1 MYLISRLL
9 LIVAAV
15 VGTAFCL
22 PLLFA
27 LSWPLSGLVVAVA
40 ALCLATRT
48 ARRRWTTLGSARWA
62 GEADL
67 RRVGMLDDPA
77 ASRGRTLPPTGLLLG
92 TLLEPG
98 SDRRG
103 RRRSAGEL
111 PAAAARLLLPWVR
124 SDDACRAV
132 RAALCLPPPPPPRVR
147 LSASTVHTAVFSPSG
162 GGKGVSCVVPF
173 LLGCPDPC
181 VVLDLK
187 GENALLTAARRRRAF
202 GHRVAL
208 LDPFKVVTPTPD
220 SLNPVDT
227 IGPYDPL
234 AVDHCNALAKAL
246 VVRGP
251 DEREPHWSDSAEAWV
266 AALLATVARYG
277 EPAKGTRS
285 LRTVREIAAD
295 PDKLEKAV
303 ALMRGSDAWDG
314 VLARL
319 GGQLSHY
326 VDKERSSTLTTVSR
340 HLRFLDTLAVGE
352 SVGRST
358 FDPAALRA
366 GNLTVYLV
374 LPPEH
379 LRSQAGLL
387 RLWVGTLLRA
397 AVAGGSSADHGRGGT
412 PPTRIHFV
420 LDEAA
425 SLGHLEAVD
434 DAVDKYRGYGV
445 RLQFY
450 YQSPGQLK
458 ACFPNGQDQTLLGNV
473 TQVYFGVNDHATAD
487 LVSARL
493 GEETVVVASGGTTDG
508 WSRQW
513 SGGGGQANQSDT
525 ASGGSSA
532 NWGQQARRLLK
543 PEEVA
548 ALPPRAAVTFA
559 PGVPPVMT
567 RLGRYYEEP
576 APGQR
581 PTWRRRL
588 LAGLGTL
595 GMSAALCA
603 AAVGLAAALRQETLH
618 RVARPPHSRTTQPLP
633 ASDGPDATPVTP
645 EARPGDADA
654 PPTGPAADT
663 DAASAHPPRAE

>member
-1 MYLISRLL
+1 MYLIARLL
-9 LIVAAV
+9 LFVAA
-15 VGTAFCL
+15 
-22 PLLFA
+22 
-27 LSWPLSGLVVAVA
+27 AVA
-40 ALCLATRT
+40 ALCCLPLLIVLFWPFSGLLVAAAALYHATRT
-48 ARRRWTTLGSARWA
+48 VRRRWTTLGSARWA
-62 GEADL
+62 DEHDL
-67 RRVGMLDDPA
+67 RRAGMLDGPA
-77 ASRGRTLPPTGLLLG
+77 ADPSGPPPTGLLLG
-92 TLLEPG
+92 TLLDPG
-98 SDRRG
+98 VRRHW
-103 RRRSAGEL
+103 RRRRLGEL
-111 PAAAARLLLPWVR
+111 PAAVARLLLPWVR
-124 SDDACRAV
+124 SDDACRGV
-132 RAALCLPPPPPPRVR
+132 RTALGLPPPPPPRVR
-147 LSASTVHTAVFSPSG
+147 LAASTVHTAVFSPSG

-173 LLGCPDPC
+173 LLNCPDPC

-187 GENALLTAARRRRAF
+187 GENATLTAAHRRRAF
-202 GHRVAL
+202 GHRIAL
-208 LDPFKVVTPTPD
+208 LDPFKVVTQTPD
-220 SLNPVDT
+220 ALNPLDG
-227 IGPYDPL
+227 IGALDPL

-295 PDKLEKAV
+295 PAKLEQAV

-319 GGQLSHY
+319 GGQLAHY
-326 VDKERSSTLTTVSR
+326 VDKERSSTLTTVGR
-340 HLRFLDTLAVGE
+340 HLRFLDTLAVGA

-366 GNLTVYLV
+366 GRLTAYLV

-379 LRSQAGLL
+379 LRAQAGLL

-397 AVAGGSSADHGRGGT
+397 AVAGGLRADHAGRGGGG
-412 PPTRIHFV
+412 PAPRVHFV

-513 SGGGGQANQSDT
+513 SNGGQANQSET
-525 ASGGSSA
+525 ASGGSNS
-532 NWGQQARRLLK
+532 NWQQQARKLLK

-559 PGVPPVMT
+559 PGVPPVLT
-567 RLGRYYEEP
+567 RLGRYYEDP
-576 APGQR
+576 APGRR
-581 PTWRRRL
+581 PTRRRIL

-595 GMSAALCA
+595 GLSATLCLA
-603 AAVGLAAALRQETLH
+603 SLGTAVGLVHIARH
-618 RVARPPHSRTTQPLP
+618 RPARPAAYRPPRALPLP
-633 ASDGPDATPVTP
+633 PAT
-645 EARPGDADA
+645 RSGGADV
-654 PPTGPAADT
+654 PPTGTPSLPS
-663 DAASAHPPRAE
+663 ASGPPFQPGPPVAE

>member
-9 LIVAAV
+9 LIVAAA
-15 VGTAFCL
+15 VGVAVCL

-27 LSWPLSGLVVAVA
+27 LFWPLSGMVVAVA

-48 ARRRWTTLGSARWA
+48 VRRRWTTLGSARWA
-62 GEADL
+62 DEADL
-67 RRVGMLDDPA
+67 RHAGMLDDPEA
-77 ASRGRTLPPTGLLLG
+77 RRGRSLPPTGLPLG
-92 TLLEPG
+92 TLVEPG
-98 SDRRG
+98 SGRRG
-103 RRRSAGEL
+103 RRRSPGEL
-111 PAAAARLLLPWVR
+111 PASVAQLLLPWVR
-124 SDDACRAV
+124 SDDACRGV
-132 RAALCLPPPPPPRVR
+132 RAALCLPSPPPPRVR

-187 GENALLTAARRRRAF
+187 GENATLTAAHRRRAF

-220 SLNPVDT
+220 SLNPLDGV
-227 IGPYDPL
+227 GAYDPL

-251 DEREPHWSDSAEAWV
+251 DEREPHWSDSAEAWI
-266 AALLATVARYG
+266 ASLLATVARYG

-285 LRTVREIAAD
+285 LLTVREIAAD
-295 PDKLEKAV
+295 PAKLEKAV

-358 FDPAALRA
+358 FDPADLRRGALSA
-366 GNLTVYLV
+366 FLV

-379 LRSQAGLL
+379 LRAQSGLI
-387 RLWVGTLLRA
+387 RLWVGSLLRA
-397 AVAGGSSADHGRGGT
+397 VVAGGLREDHARGGT
-412 PPTRIHFV
+412 PAPRVHFV

-487 LVSARL
+487 QVSARL

-513 SGGGGQANQSDT
+513 SDGAQGNQST
-525 ASGGSSA
+525 TSSGGSSS
-532 NWGQQARRLLK
+532 NWQLQPRKLLK

-548 ALPPRAAVTFA
+548 ALPPRVAVTFA

-576 APGQR
+576 ATGR
-581 PTWRRRL
+581 PSAWRRF

-595 GMSAALCA
+595 GMSAVLCA

-618 RVARPPHSRTTQPLP
+618 RVARPPRSPAAYPPP
-633 ASDGPDATPVTP
+633 ASRAPDGTSVTP
-645 EARPGDADA
+645 EARPAVADA
-654 PPTGPAADT
+654 PPTDRAADT
-663 DAASAHPPRAE
+663 DAVSAHPPRTE